1 MVKQTVEYVDF
12 GGKKRTEE
20 VFFNLTDLEATE
32 LALELPEGVLE
43 GQTGAFEALGYK
55 GVLEMVKKVVL
66 KAYGIKGGDDGRSFI
81 KSDKLSEDFS
91 NTKAFSTVVMDL
103 FKDNGKTFNEFLN
116 NVMEVKPEIQTG
128 TPAA

>member
-12 GGKKRTEE
+12 NGNKRTQE

-43 GQTGAFEALGYK
+43 GTVGAFETLGYK

-66 KAYGIKGGDDGRSFI
+66 KAYGIKGGDDGLSFI
-81 KSDKLSEDFS
+81 KSDKIAEDFS
-91 NTKAFSTVVMDL
+91 NTKVFSIVVMKL
-103 FKDNGKTFNEFLN
+103 FKDNGVAFNEFLN
-116 NVMEVKPEIQTG
+116 NVMETKSNLEA
-128 TPAA
+128 TPTN